1 MDKTRYIYEVIGR
14 QEKLMGNGGLME
26 IAGHIGRQIQII
38 HERMKKQD
46 PQAAAAFRAAVI
58 AMVIDPTCPI
68 WTSDAVTEGVGID
81 CFVMQDKK
89 RGGGGG
95 RQCAA

>member
-26 IAGHIGRQIQII
+26 ITAHIGRQIQII

-68 WTSDAVTEGVGID
+68 WTSDAVTEGVEID
-81 CFVMQDKK
+81 CFVMQNKK
-89 RGGGGG
+89 RGGGC
-95 RQCAA
+95 RPCAA